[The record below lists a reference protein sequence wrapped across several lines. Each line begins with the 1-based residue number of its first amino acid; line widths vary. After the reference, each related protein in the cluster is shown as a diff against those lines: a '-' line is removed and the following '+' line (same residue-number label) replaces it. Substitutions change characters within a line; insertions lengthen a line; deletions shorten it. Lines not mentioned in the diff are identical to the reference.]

1 MMYICK
7 NRGYHFPTTDITVG
21 RVYDIHKENGRLWF
35 IDDEGDVRRL
45 KDLLTYSY
53 YGVWVRCDFS
63 IYLGLLK

>member
-7 NRGYHFPTTDITVG
+7 NRGYHFSTADITVG
-21 RVYDIHKENGRLWF
+21 IVYDIHKENSTLWF
-35 IDDEGDVRRL
+35 IDDEGYVRRL
-45 KDLLTYSY
+45 KDLLTDPY